1 MRVGEKMEERSK
13 EEDAARTTLRFYQS
27 VSQSVSQT
35 DSVNEL
41 ITIRYVLKD
50 SKLRYLLL
58 SQQWKE

>member
-1 MRVGEKMEERSK
+1 MEERSK
-13 EEDAARTTLRFYQS
+13 EEDTARTTLRFYQS
-27 VSQSVSQT
+27 VSQSVSQL

-41 ITIRYVLKD
+41 ITVKYISKD